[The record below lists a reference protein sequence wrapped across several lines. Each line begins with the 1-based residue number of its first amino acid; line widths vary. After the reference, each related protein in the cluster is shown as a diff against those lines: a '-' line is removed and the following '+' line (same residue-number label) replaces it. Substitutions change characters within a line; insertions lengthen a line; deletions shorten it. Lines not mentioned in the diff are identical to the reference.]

1 MAGAPATVP
10 ESILQ
15 QVEENL
21 ARGRRLAEEACSRY
35 GTGVAVQAGQVG
47 GAGGSSGAGAAAAAA
62 ASYAEQVE
70 PLFLPR
76 ALRISGFNCCVV
88 CAHASSQVFWSGSAH
103 MQIWAVA
110 NTWCV
115 S

>member
-1 MAGAPATVP
+1 VPATVP

-35 GTGVAVQAGQVG
+35 GTGVAAQAGLVT
-47 GAGGSSGAGAAAAAA
+47 GASGSGASAAAAAA

-70 PLFLPR
+70 PPPH
-76 ALRISGFNCCVV
+76 ALRLCVV
-88 CAHASSQVFWSGSAH
+88 HTVCTCMSLGIVRERSHAK
-103 MQIWAVA
+103 
-110 NTWCV
+110 
-115 S
+115 